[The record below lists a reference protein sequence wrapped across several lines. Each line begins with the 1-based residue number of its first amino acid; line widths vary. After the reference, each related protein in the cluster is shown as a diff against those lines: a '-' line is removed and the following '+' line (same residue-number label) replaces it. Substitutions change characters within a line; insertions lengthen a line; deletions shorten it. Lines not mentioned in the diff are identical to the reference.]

1 MKKGID
7 ENSRRL
13 AVIIK
18 DSIDAITVQD
28 LRGDILAWNRGA
40 EILYGYTEAE
50 ALTMNVGQIV
60 PENKKKEALHYL
72 EQIASGTII
81 ESFETQR
88 VSKTGQLIDV
98 WLVITCLKDDSGSID
113 SIATTERNITHIK
126 NELRAKEKEIKKL
139 RSIIPICV
147 HCKNIRDDEGFWEQV
162 EAYISKQSKVDF
174 SHSIC
179 PECMEKHYPEYCK
192 K

>member
-1 MKKGID
+1 M
-7 ENSRRL
+7 
-13 AVIIK
+13 
-18 DSIDAITVQD
+18 
-28 LRGDILAWNRGA
+28 
-40 EILYGYTEAE
+40 
-50 ALTMNVGQIV
+50 
-60 PENKKKEALHYL
+60 
-72 EQIASGTII
+72 
-81 ESFETQR
+81 
-88 VSKTGQLIDV
+88 